1 MKIIIAGAGKNGTA
15 LAISLSK
22 EHDVLLVDKR
32 ADRIERARAMAPYA
46 ETLIADATEAEVL
59 EGILSG
65 VDLLVTTAGSDE
77 VNLVI
82 AMLAKR
88 IGAPSVFSRVNHP
101 ANEWLFDKEW
111 GVDVAVSSSAILQG
125 LIEKQIGIG
134 DIATLLKLQSDG
146 VAVDEVNVPAG
157 CGCVGK
163 TLGSITMPDNVIVMA
178 VLGADGGV
186 KQARDETIVSGGD
199 QLLLLAKGDI
209 DRSSLRE
216 ALGIVPTPVAVE
228 E

>member
-15 LAISLSK
+15 LAVSLSR
-22 EHDVLLVDKR
+22 EHEVLLIDR
-32 ADRIERARAMAPYA
+32 RPDRIERARAMAPYA
-46 ETLIADATEAEVL
+46 DTLIADATEAEVL
-59 EGILSG
+59 ESILPG

-101 ANEWLFDKEW
+101 ANDWLFDKEW
-111 GVDVAVSSSAILQG
+111 GVDVAVSSAAILQG
-125 LIEKQIGIG
+125 LIEKQIGLG
-134 DIATLLKLQSDG
+134 DITTLLKLQSDG

-163 TLGSITMPDNVIVMA
+163 PLGSIEMPENVIVMA
-178 VLGADGGV
+178 VLGAEGEV
-186 KQARDETIVSGGD
+186 KQARDETIVNGGD
-199 QLLLLAKGDI
+199 QLLLLAKGDL
-209 DRSSLRE
+209 DRSALRE
-216 ALGIVPTPVAVE
+216 ALGVPVAPVLHE